1 MDRFDRAYG
10 TLLGLALGD
19 AMGYPALFH
28 RIFSLPE
35 KRRTTI
41 WNANR
46 TLSDARIG
54 RLFLPFT
61 HRTAPETLA
70 PAPTDDTEWA
80 LLSARAIIEARADAP
95 DAPPSQA
102 TFLVAWERY
111 VLATP
116 ETVVAG
122 FSERAAMENLRRGL
136 LPPGTGNDNP
146 QHYDDSAA
154 VRAVISGIAEA
165 GDPINAAHLAQMD
178 AEITNAEDGITAARA
193 MAVALSLL
201 VNGAAIAD
209 AFAGARAE
217 FPAESWIAHN
227 DRIAR
232 ECLAESSSPLELA
245 LHLTRRLI
253 NTVYT
258 FGNVAPE
265 TIPAALAI
273 CEATGGDLPYAVLVA
288 NAIPK
293 AADSLPALVGALCG
307 AMCGAKGVP
316 PAWRDAV
323 NEVRG
328 VCVPSLAG
336 TRLDTIAR
344 QLVETTKSWHVSQR
358 FHTDE

>member
-10 TLLGLALGD
+10 ALLGLALGD

-46 TLSDARIG
+46 TLSDERIG

-80 LLSARAIIEARADAP
+80 LLSARAILDGRADAP
-95 DAPPSQA
+95 GSPPSRA
-102 TFLVAWERY
+102 TFLAAWERY
-111 VLATP
+111 VLAAP
-116 ETVVAG
+116 EAVVAG
-122 FSERAAMENLRRGL
+122 FSERAAMDNLRRGL
-136 LPPGTGNDNP
+136 LPPATGNDNP

-154 VRAVISGIAEA
+154 VRAVISGIVRA
-165 GDPINAAHLAQMD
+165 GDPCAAATLAQTD

-193 MAVALSLL
+193 IA
-201 VNGAAIAD
+201 AAIALLMD
-209 AFAGARAE
+209 GAPLATALTAARAE
-217 FPAESWIAHN
+217 FPADSWIAHN

-232 ECLAESSSPLELA
+232 ECLAAASAPLDLA
-245 LHLTRRLI
+245 LHLTCRLI
-253 NTVYT
+253 NSVYT

-265 TIPAALAI
+265 TIPAAFVL
-273 CEATGGDLPYAVLVA
+273 CEATGGDLTAAVLVA

-293 AADSLPALVGALCG
+293 SADSLPALVGALCG
-307 AMCGAKGVP
+307 ALRGPDAVP
-316 PAWRDAV
+316 PAWRDAI
-323 NEVRG
+323 NAVRG
-328 VCVPSLAG
+328 ICLPALAG
-336 TRLDTIAR
+336 TRLDDTAR
-344 QLVETTKSWHVSQR
+344 TLIEAVD
-358 FHTDE
+358 DEKGHK